1 VSVTPNKTGGNRVCY
16 LLLVIAVYI
25 FYLNTIPWQT
35 KSGEGMKCPFC
46 SFEEDKV
53 VDSRSSKEGHAVR
66 RRRECLKCEK
76 RYTTYEYIE
85 NVPLTVI
92 KNDNRREDFD
102 REKLLIGIKT
112 ACKKRPISIKK
123 VESIVDKIVNKIESM
138 GSNEVRSAIIGEQVM
153 KELYEL
159 DEVAYVRFAS
169 VYRQF
174 KDRTQFMSEL
184 KELEAAQKH

>member
-1 VSVTPNKTGGNRVCY
+1 
-16 LLLVIAVYI
+16 
-25 FYLNTIPWQT
+25 
-35 KSGEGMKCPFC
+35 MKCPFC
-46 SFEEDKV
+46 GNEENKV

-66 RRRECLKCEK
+66 RRRECIECEK

-92 KNDNRREDFD
+92 KKDNRREDYD
-102 REKLLIGIKT
+102 REKLLGGIKT

-123 VESIVDKIVNKIESM
+123 IESIVDKITSKIENM
-138 GSNEVRSAIIGEQVM
+138 GTTEVKSTIIGELVM

-174 KDRTQFMSEL
+174 KDRTQSLSEL
-184 KELEAAQKH
+184 KELETKK